1 MDVLQFALLG
11 LGPGAVYALSALGLV
26 LVYRGSGVL
35 NFAHGA
41 LGAVAAL
48 WFFLV
53 RDTWGWPTAFAL
65 ASALALAALSGA
77 AMHLVIMRR
86 LRSAT
91 AITRV
96 IATLGVLTAVQG
108 LVLELRGTNLDL
120 VDGMLPDRA
129 IDLLGVTVG
138 RDRLLLAALAI
149 AAALVLAALS
159 RWTRFGIATQAVA
172 ENARAAAALGW
183 SPDLVATVTWAVGTA
198 MAALA
203 AILIAPVVGLS
214 MIELSLLVIPALAA
228 ALVGRF
234 VSFTATLGGAMAIGI
249 AESEL
254 SRFVTFAGASKSVPF
269 LVILAVLALSGHPFP
284 ERGDAPGR
292 PARVGSGHIGV
303 LAAVAAVVFVVAVL
317 TLDGDWVAAL
327 TTTLIAGIIG
337 ISVLVITGY
346 AGQVSLAQYAMAGLG
361 AFVAGRLVD
370 VAGWPFEVAIV
381 AGVAAA
387 VPIGVLVGLPALRT
401 RGLALAVVTLG
412 MALAIERTILLNS
425 DLTGGFT
432 GTVVGDL
439 RLFGVA
445 LNSVEHPER
454 YALLTL
460 ACAIGVGV
468 LVANLRRGRGGRRL
482 LAMRTNERAAAA
494 LGIDVRLAKLFAFAL
509 ASAIAAV
516 GGILT
521 AFRFPQVIFTEFG
534 LFESIAVVSQT
545 VVGGMGFLA
554 GALGG
559 GTLAANG
566 VASETFPD
574 SAGWVPVMAGVLVV
588 VVLLVAPDGVAG
600 LFARRRRVS
609 PAVEKEAKEAK
620 EAMEG
625 RPHRVRPTRAPA
637 PLVVEDLAVVF
648 GGVRALDGVSLAVA
662 PGAVVGLIGPNGAGK
677 TTLIDAVSGFV
688 RAAGGSVRLG
698 DQRLDGLSPH
708 RRARLGVAR
717 SFQSL
722 ELFEA
727 MTVGDQLHTAADDWD
742 AAGYA
747 AGLVHPGR
755 TALSEDARW
764 AVDQLGLG
772 DELDVSVGD
781 LPYGRRRLVALARA
795 VASAPAVLLLDEP
808 AAGLDEAESGELGRF
823 IRRLA
828 DERGIG
834 VLLVEHDV
842 DLVAAVCDHV
852 VVCDFG
858 RVIGAGPPAE
868 VLASS
873 AVVTAYLG
881 DEALVG
887 AVPT

>member
-41 LGAVAAL
+41 LGAVGAL
-48 WFFLV
+48 WFFLL

-65 ASALALAALSGA
+65 VSALTLAGVSGA
-77 AMHLVIMRR
+77 AVHLVIMRR

-96 IATLGVLTAVQG
+96 IATLGLLTAVQG
-108 LVLELRGTNLDL
+108 LVLELRGTNLEL
-120 VDGMLPDRA
+120 VDGMLPDQA
-129 IDLLGVTVG
+129 LDLLGVTIG
-138 RDRLLLAALAI
+138 RDRLLLAALAVT
-149 AAALVLAALS
+149 ATLVLAGLS

-183 SPDLVATVTWAVGTA
+183 SPDAVATTTWAIGTA
-198 MAALA
+198 LAALA
-203 AILIAPVVGLS
+203 AVLIAPVVGLS
-214 MIELSLLVIPALAA
+214 MLELSLLVIPALAA

-234 VSFTATLGGAMAIGI
+234 VSFLATLGGALAIGI

-254 SRFVTFAGASKSVPF
+254 SRFVTFPGASKSVPF
-269 LVILAVLALSGHPFP
+269 LVILVVLALSGHPFP
-284 ERGDAPGR
+284 ERGDAAGR
-292 PARVGSGHIGV
+292 PARVGSGRVGV
-303 LAAVAAVVFVVAVL
+303 LAAVAAVVFATAVL

-327 TTTLIAGIIG
+327 TTSLIAGIIG
-337 ISVLVITGY
+337 VSVLVITGY

-361 AFVAGRLVD
+361 AFVAGRLVAA
-370 VAGWPFEVAIV
+370 AGVPYELAIV
-381 AGVAAA
+381 VGVAAA
-387 VPIGVLVGLPALRT
+387 VPIGILVGLPALRT
-401 RGLALAVVTLG
+401 RGLALAVATLG
-412 MALAIERTILLNS
+412 LALAIERTILLNP
-425 DLTGGFT
+425 DLTGGYT

-439 RLFGVA
+439 RLFGVD
-445 LNSVEHPER
+445 LSSVDHPER
-454 YALLTL
+454 YALLVL
-460 ACAIGVGV
+460 AGAIGVGTV
-468 LVANLRRGRGGRRL
+468 VANLRRGRAGRRL

-509 ASAIAAV
+509 ASAIAAI

-545 VVGGMGFLA
+545 VVGGMGYLA

-574 SAGWVPVMAGVLVV
+574 SSGWVPVVAGVLVV
-588 VVLLVAPDGVAG
+588 VVLLIAPDGVAG
-600 LFARRRRVS
+600 LFRRRRRS
-609 PAVEKEAKEAK
+609 HPPAGRASVP
-620 EAMEG
+620 EG
-625 RPHRVRPTRAPA
+625 RSAHAVRPSRVPA
-637 PLVVEDLAVVF
+637 PLVVDALAVAF
-648 GGVRALDGVSLAVA
+648 GGVRALDGVSLTVA
-662 PGAVVGLIGPNGAGK
+662 PGTVVGLIGPNGAGK

-688 RAAGGSVRLG
+688 RPVGGSVRLG
-698 DQRLDGLSPH
+698 GRPLDGLSPH
-708 RRARLGVAR
+708 RRSRLGVGR

-722 ELFEA
+722 ELFDA
-727 MTVGDQLHTAADDWD
+727 MTVGDQLQTAVDHWD
-742 AAGYA
+742 AAGY
-747 AGLVHPGR
+747 GSSLVRPGR
-755 TALSEDARW
+755 AALSAEAAW
-764 AVDQLGLG
+764 AVDLLGLT
-772 DELDVSVGD
+772 DELDVPVGD
-781 LPYGRRRLVALARA
+781 LPYGRRRLVAMARA

-808 AAGLDEAESGELGRF
+808 AAGLDAAETGELGRF
-823 IRRLA
+823 VRVLA
-828 DERGIG
+828 DERGLG

-858 RVIGAGPPAE
+858 RVIGQGPPAE
-868 VLASS
+868 VLASD

-887 AVPT
+887 AGAT